1 MRSTKLF
8 FLLVFLFAQNIWAQE
23 KYNFKKISANDS
35 LLIIKGAS
43 NLVSNKDS
51 IIINRFS
58 TGFLDKA
65 KDCVSSNNA
74 HTQSGVII
82 QFKTLSPV
90 IKLNFSARADASNRE
105 LIFAVYKNKNF
116 VSYYKSLSFE
126 LFNQETDKEA
136 NWEIVLPFFYGVHFK
151 GISIIHGYSLQKTE
165 NENLM
170 NYLAIGDSI
179 THGVGQKGVASDGT
193 YPFILAQQKNW
204 YLFNVAVSGSKIT
217 DLIADE
223 TKDFKAD
230 VISILWGYNDW
241 NNGISMLAVAEKYEM
256 LISKLRRYHPL
267 AKIYCIMPTFT
278 TSVMPKQP
286 GQNYGID
293 VLRSTQRKIVQEFIA
308 KGDQNLK
315 LIEGGEIT
323 SLSDLKDYVHMNNEG
338 AKRFSATLH
347 PLIN

>member
-43 NLVSNKDS
+43 NLISNKDS

-116 VSYYKSLSFE
+116 VCSVCFVVKKLDFLLYFIQIYTVCGRD
-126 LFNQETDKEA
+126 N
-136 NWEIVLPFFYGVHFK
+136 
-151 GISIIHGYSLQKTE
+151 SIH
-165 NENLM
+165 
-170 NYLAIGDSI
+170 
-179 THGVGQKGVASDGT
+179 
-193 YPFILAQQKNW
+193 
-204 YLFNVAVSGSKIT
+204 
-217 DLIADE
+217 
-223 TKDFKAD
+223 
-230 VISILWGYNDW
+230 
-241 NNGISMLAVAEKYEM
+241 
-256 LISKLRRYHPL
+256 LR
-267 AKIYCIMPTFT
+267 
-278 TSVMPKQP
+278 
-286 GQNYGID
+286 
-293 VLRSTQRKIVQEFIA
+293 
-308 KGDQNLK
+308 
-315 LIEGGEIT
+315 
-323 SLSDLKDYVHMNNEG
+323 
-338 AKRFSATLH
+338 
-347 PLIN
+347 